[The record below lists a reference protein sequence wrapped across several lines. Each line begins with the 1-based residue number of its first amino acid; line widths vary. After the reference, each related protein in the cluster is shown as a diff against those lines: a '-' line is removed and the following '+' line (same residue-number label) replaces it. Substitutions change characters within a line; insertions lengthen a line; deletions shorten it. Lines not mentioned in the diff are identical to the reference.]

1 MQGQNAILWPVVAM
15 VLLTAVV
22 WVRLYIDRVRELR
35 AQRIHPEKLVSAGAT
50 ATLLKNVQSSD
61 NLRNL
66 FELPVLFYVLCLALV
81 VTGQT
86 TPSFVAG
93 AWAYVLLRVAHSAI
107 HLSYNRVMHRFL
119 AYAASGLVLFALWAL
134 FAWRLW
140 FIQSPV

>member
-1 MQGQNAILWPVVAM
+1 MQGQNTILWPVVAM

-22 WVRLYIDRVRELR
+22 WVRLYIDRVREMR

-81 VTGQT
+81 ITGQT

-93 AWAYVLLRVAHSAI
+93 AWAYVALRVAHSAI
-107 HLSYNRVMHRFL
+107 HLSYNRVVHRFL
-119 AYAASGLVLFALWAL
+119 VYASSGFVLFALWAL

-140 FIQSPV
+140 FI